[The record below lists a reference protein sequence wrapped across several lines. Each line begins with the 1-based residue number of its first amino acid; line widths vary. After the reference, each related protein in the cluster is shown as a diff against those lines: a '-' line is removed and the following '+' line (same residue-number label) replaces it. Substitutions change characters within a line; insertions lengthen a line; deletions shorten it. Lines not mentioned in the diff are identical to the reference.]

1 MSGIG
6 KPKDEEVSA
15 ESPQAFSRDV
25 LRGVYSQLFKRPV
38 PAEKTHSTEQDVGLQ
53 TREEI
58 CGIMRSARGSATND
72 TTARVKADAK
82 LNDLYVASRSETTS
96 NSTLSQNQWDG
107 LKEAF
112 SPRYA
117 LLQDIQIPNAMKP
130 NEPNEYGVLK
140 FGSYELALLY
150 HWLFRHEDSH
160 QAHNYLHA
168 LKRAALA
175 EWPRAIEVV
184 LGVLFNDEAFTG
196 FVWPRVNKQGQT
208 VPKLVTLDIDEAVV
222 AQMVSLLAN
231 RKLSEL
237 EPYEE
242 GGVCIIGAPFDKGN
256 ICY

>member
-6 KPKDEEVSA
+6 KPKDEEVTEGA
-15 ESPQAFSRDV
+15 PRDV
-25 LRGVYSQLFKRPV
+25 LRGIYSQLFRMPV
-38 PAEKTHSTEQDVGLQ
+38 PADKLDPTDQDPGIQ
-53 TREEI
+53 AREEM
-58 CGIMRSARGSATND
+58 CGIVRAARGSVAND
-72 TTARVKADAK
+72 TVARGRADTRLK
-82 LNDLYVASRSETTS
+82 EFYVASGFGTASNTS
-96 NSTLSQNQWDG
+96 LSLRQWEG

-117 LLQDIQIPNAMKP
+117 LLQDIQVPNAMKP
-130 NEPNEYGVLK
+130 NEPDEYGVLK

-150 HWLFRHEDSH
+150 HWLFRHENSH

-168 LKRAALA
+168 LKRAARA
-175 EWPRAIEVV
+175 EWPMAIEVV

-196 FVWPRVNKQGQT
+196 FVWPRVNKQGQA
-208 VPKLVTLDIDEAVV
+208 VPRLVTLDIDEAVV
-222 AQMVSLLAN
+222 AQMASLLAN

-242 GGVCIIGAPFDKGN
+242 GGVCVIGAPLDKGN